1 MRFVTYASAGG
12 PQLGRLDGQA
22 VTPIPGLSLTELIG
36 LGPVGLARAAD
47 ASESALPLGDL
58 RLLAPIGE
66 PRRNILCL
74 GMNYA
79 EHAAESLRAKGQPV
93 VMPKVPVIF
102 TKATTA
108 VTGPYDDLHLDYG
121 LTTEYDWE
129 VELGF
134 VIGKRGK
141 NIPRAEALDYVF
153 GYTVIN
159 DVSARD
165 VQTAHGGQ
173 FFRGKSFDETCP
185 MGPWVVTADEIADPH
200 ALTLRCM
207 VNGVV
212 KQEST
217 TADFIF
223 DIPAMIEWLSKG
235 MTLLPGDV
243 ISTGT
248 PSGVGFARTPAE
260 FLKPGDV
267 VVCEVEGVG
276 KIENRIVSA

>member
-1 MRFVTYASAGG
+1 
-12 PQLGRLDGQA
+12 
-22 VTPIPGLSLTELIG
+22 
-36 LGPVGLARAAD
+36 
-47 ASESALPLGDL
+47 LPLGDL

-153 GYTVIN
+153 GFTVIN

-207 VNGVV
+207 VNGALYGQRRGQARV
-212 KQEST
+212 
-217 TADFIF
+217 D
-223 DIPAMIEWLSKG
+223 DGRLH
-235 MTLLPGDV
+235 LRYPGHDRM
-243 ISTGT
+243 
-248 PSGVGFARTPAE
+248 A
-260 FLKPGDV
+260 
-267 VVCEVEGVG
+267 VEGHDVASRRRDLDRHPERG
-276 KIENRIVSA
+276 RIRAHAGRVPQARRRRRLRGRGRGQDREPDRFRLSRADRSENEEALPQGRASSFDGHAGE